1 MAVIENRS
9 GMYGL
14 AVEHRKRGKAAIAL
28 SQTGGGLKSEWGP
41 KLALRPSPVCHVVSA
56 SRSAGVPLWG
66 HALQTN
72 PGTTPENLSV
82 GSPAGNSVLQA
93 IPQRKV
99 AIPFSAAFI
108 AGTGVPTPLAQ
119 GT

>member
-41 KLALRPSPVCHVVSA
+41 KLTLRPLTRVPCRVRIAFGGGTLMGARAANHPWDHAGKISDWFTRRQFSPS
-56 SRSAGVPLWG
+56 GD
-66 HALQTN
+66 
-72 PGTTPENLSV
+72 
-82 GSPAGNSVLQA
+82 
-93 IPQRKV
+93 
-99 AIPFSAAFI
+99 SAAEGRYPF
-108 AGTGVPTPLAQ
+108 
-119 GT
+119 